1 MSTREKLM
9 PEVFKEAGFSTALI
23 GKWHLGFY
31 QEQYTPFKRGF
42 EYHYGYLGPEIGY
55 YDHSLVLHPSNIT
68 EGYDL
73 RENNIVTHDAD
84 GKYITDVFTD
94 KAIEVIKKRDPS
106 KPLLLVVNHL
116 APHSGNY
123 PNEVVPPAEK
133 IGKFDYIKDEIRRN
147 LTGNYIKLIS
157 SFLK

>member
-1 MSTREKLM
+1 MSSREKLM

-42 EYHYGYLGPEIGY
+42 DYHYGYLGPEIGY
-55 YDHSLVLHPSNIT
+55 YDHSLALIPSNLT
-68 EGYDL
+68 QGYDL
-73 RENNIVTHDAD
+73 RENNVVTHDAD

-94 KAIEVIKKRDPS
+94 KAINVIEKRDPS

-123 PNEVVPPAEK
+123 PVEVEPPADK
-133 IGKFDYIKDEIRRN
+133 IGKFGYIQDEMRRN
-147 LTGNYIKLIS
+147 LTGEDLRN
-157 SFLK
+157 FDFFH